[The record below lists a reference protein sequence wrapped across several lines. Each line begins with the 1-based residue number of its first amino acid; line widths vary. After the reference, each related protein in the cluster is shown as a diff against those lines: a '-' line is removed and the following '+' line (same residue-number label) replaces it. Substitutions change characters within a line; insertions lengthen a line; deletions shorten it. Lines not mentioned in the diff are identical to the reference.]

1 MSKLFDEEEDYLE
14 GSEEYSE
21 NPEPEDETGD
31 KKFYRDKIFNNDYN
45 VGNVDYEVFSF
56 PKVDTFYAD
65 SNLEDCYDSFEY
77 NRKMSLEGLV
87 DSYFKNTIYGKMFA
101 FKKKI
106 PKQILSQV
114 FMSIRDQFVG
124 TDYTGSEMFI
134 SIAEYF
140 GINYE
145 TLYENIPSVYR
156 EELVREL
163 DQKYSMLKKKRI
175 RKLF

>member
-1 MSKLFDEEEDYLE
+1 
-14 GSEEYSE
+14 
-21 NPEPEDETGD
+21 
-31 KKFYRDKIFNNDYN
+31 
-45 VGNVDYEVFSF
+45 
-56 PKVDTFYAD
+56 
-65 SNLEDCYDSFEY
+65 
-77 NRKMSLEGLV
+77 
-87 DSYFKNTIYGKMFA
+87 
-101 FKKKI
+101 
-106 PKQILSQV
+106 
-114 FMSIRDQFVG
+114 
-124 TDYTGSEMFI
+124 MFI